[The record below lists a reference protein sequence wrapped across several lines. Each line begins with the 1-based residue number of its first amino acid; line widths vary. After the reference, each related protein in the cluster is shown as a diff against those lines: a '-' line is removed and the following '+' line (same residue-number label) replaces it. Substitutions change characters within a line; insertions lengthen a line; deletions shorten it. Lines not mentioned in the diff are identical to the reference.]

1 MSNIYVQSLEEEMQQ
16 SFLDYALSVI
26 ISRAIPEVRDGLK
39 PVQRRIIYAMK
50 ELGLFHN
57 KPFKKSA
64 RVVGEVIGK
73 YHPHG
78 DQAVYDALV
87 RMAQD
92 FNMRYPLIEG
102 QGNFGSIDGD
112 PAAAMRYTEC
122 RLTKIAEEMLEDI
135 EKETVEWVPNFDNT
149 LKEPFYLPSKFPNL
163 LCNGSVG
170 IAVGLTTSIPPHN
183 LTEVCNALIALA
195 KGELNEN
202 NLIEYIKAPDFPTG
216 GKIIN
221 EKEEVKLIYQKGKG
235 KITIEGI
242 YEFNEKKRSIIIKE
256 IPYQVN
262 KAELI
267 KKIAQLVKDKKITT
281 IKDLRDESN
290 KEGLSIV
297 IELKKGS
304 GKEELKETINKI
316 KKFTPFQKSFNIV
329 LMGVLNKQPKLFSLF
344 ELLEEFFKYRIEII
358 TRKHVYL
365 LKKAEDRLNI
375 VNGLLIA
382 VNNINEIVE
391 LIKSSNNIKIAKEN
405 LITKFK
411 LNEQQANAILEM
423 KLSKLTG
430 LERDKLLKEKEE
442 LEKKIKEYQE
452 LLESETKKREYFIK
466 EMEYLINN
474 YGDERKTKIKY

>member
-1 MSNIYVQSLEEEMQQ
+1 MKIYVQSLEEEMQQ

-26 ISRAIPEVRDGLK
+26 ISRAIPDVRDGLK

-122 RLTKIAEEMLEDI
+122 RLTKIAEEMLEDL
-135 EKETVEWVPNFDNT
+135 EKNTVEWNPNFDNT
-149 LKEPFYLPSKFPNL
+149 LKEPAYLPAKFPNL
-163 LCNGSVG
+163 ICNGTMG

-195 KGELNEN
+195 KSELDEYN
-202 NLIEYIKAPDFPTG
+202 IVDYIKAPDFPTG

-221 EKEEVKLIYQKGKG
+221 EKEEIRQIYLKGKG
-235 KITIEGI
+235 KITVEGI
-242 YEFNEKKRSIIIKE
+242 YELDEKKRRIIIKE

-262 KAELI
+262 KADLI
-267 KKIAQLVKDKKITT
+267 KKIAQLVKDKKLTT

-290 KEGLSIV
+290 KEGIRIV

-304 GKEELKETINKI
+304 KLEDLKDTIEKI
-316 KKFTPFQKSFNIV
+316 KKYTPFKKNINVV
-329 LMGVLNKQPKLFSLF
+329 LMAVRNKQPKLFSLF
-344 ELLEEFFKYRIEII
+344 ELLEEFFRHRINVI
-358 TRKHVYL
+358 TKKHLYL
-365 LKKAEDRLNI
+365 LQKAEERLNI
-375 VNGLLIA
+375 VNGLIIA
-382 VNNINEIVE
+382 VENINKVVE
-391 LIKSSNNIKIAKEN
+391 LIKASNSLREAREGLMNN
-405 LITKFK
+405 FK
-411 LNEQQANAILEM
+411 LNLEQANAILEM

-430 LERDKLLKEKEE
+430 LEREKLIKEKKE
-442 LEKKIKEYQE
+442 LEEKIKSYKE
-452 LLESETKKREYFIK
+452 LLESDEKKKEYFIK

-474 YGDERKTKIKY
+474 YGDERRTKLKY